1 MVRSSNYRLPLL
13 ASLLLLAGSVPAFAQ
28 WVVYDMRMISDQQVS
43 VNFEH
48 YSGAYLVA
56 PLNGGAASLIFT
68 TEEGGRF
75 YAVAQDAARFFV
87 AGDNTKRRA
96 VFSALAAVGTSQSM
110 YMASGALNSTY
121 SYVVRGEKNIA
132 IVATELNGHLMTA
145 DDEQQTLLPSLD
157 GSKGVVGE
165 ASFKGFFRKDL
176 SDVLNAGAPTT
187 DQAVES
193 VTSLLEK
200 YGYESEL
207 TPRPA
212 AAAATPAAPAP
223 AQPQGSDS
231 DTTAEGSLFPAGLRE
246 EMEQSLRQQ
255 PTTR

>member
-68 TEEGGRF
+68 TEEGGRL

-121 SYVVRGEKNIA
+121 Y
-132 IVATELNGHLMTA
+132 
-145 DDEQQTLLPSLD
+145 
-157 GSKGVVGE
+157 
-165 ASFKGFFRKDL
+165 
-176 SDVLNAGAPTT
+176 
-187 DQAVES
+187 
-193 VTSLLEK
+193 
-200 YGYESEL
+200 
-207 TPRPA
+207 
-212 AAAATPAAPAP
+212 
-223 AQPQGSDS
+223 
-231 DTTAEGSLFPAGLRE
+231 
-246 EMEQSLRQQ
+246 
-255 PTTR
+255 